1 MHTSVNFRQ
10 LGAVMLLFALTLSS
24 QTLLAQNVAINE
36 DGSAAHPS
44 AILDVKSLNKGVLF
58 PRLSKAQRT
67 SILAP
72 ATGLL
77 VYQTDADK
85 GYYYFDGSDWVIV
98 GKGESHWKYIG
109 RNLVPTFNNL
119 DQPDNASLIGIGTDN
134 PLARMHIVSKSTP
147 TLLTLENTT
156 HKAVTINMTLE
167 RSGDFNSD
175 AMMIQTHKY
184 SGQPVMS
191 FERQIRNF
199 GMVGRQQLMELNSG
213 SDTVLTAYGDIRSTG
228 KLVAESAT
236 LNYKGTAPT
245 VELLHVWTEQR
256 AMHGIHVDL
265 NNVDF
270 GGIGLASH
278 VRGAGVG
285 VEGWSEKGT
294 GAKFSSSEGMALV
307 TTQGKVA
314 FGAEKGDGQVTIEGP
329 AAGAGPELLLQSNH
343 NTDIHFRKKLGATGS
358 FKQVVMSSDGAGL
371 SLHRQETTFNPAA
384 GTAISSIS
392 PLADFGGTH
401 ALSLHGDAKV
411 YKEVNTHANGNS
423 NMLPIAYGSVMSNA
437 GLMANSS
444 NVTCV
449 WDAGSQ
455 RYEITIAGESYFW
468 TSYITNVTPMA
479 STPLVAKTA
488 SVGGKLLVELYT
500 LAGVKTQ
507 GHFQFA
513 TFKP

>member
-10 LGAVMLLFALTLSS
+10 LGAVMLLLALFFSS
-24 QTLLAQNVAINE
+24 SPVQAQNVAITE

-44 AILDVKSLNKGVLF
+44 ALLDVKSLNKGVLF
-58 PRLSKAQRT
+58 PRMSKAQRT
-67 SILAP
+67 SILSP

-77 VYQTDADK
+77 VYQTDGDN
-85 GYYYFDGSDWVIV
+85 GYYYFDGSNWVIV

-109 RNLVPTFNNL
+109 KNLVPTFNNL
-119 DQPDNASLIGIGTDN
+119 DLPGSSSFVGIGTDL
-134 PLARMHIVSKSTP
+134 PLSRMHIVSKST
-147 TLLTLENTT
+147 TSLLTLENTT
-156 HKAVTINMTLE
+156 DKAVTINMTLD

-175 AMMIQTHKY
+175 AILMQAYNYKGEPILN
-184 SGQPVMS
+184 

-199 GMVGRQQLMELNSG
+199 GMVGRQQLMELNCG
-213 SDTVLTAYGDIRSTG
+213 SDTVLTAFGDIRAKG
-228 KLVAESAT
+228 KFVGESAT
-236 LNYKGTAPT
+236 LNYTGTAPI
-245 VELLHVWTEQR
+245 VELLHVWTEKR
-256 AMHGIHVDL
+256 AMHGIHIDL

-278 VRGAGVG
+278 VRGTGVG

-329 AAGAGPELLLQSNH
+329 AIGGGAELLLQSSN
-343 NTDIHFRKKLGATGS
+343 NTDIHFRKKTSATGS
-358 FKQVVMSSDGAGL
+358 FRQVVMSSDGASL
-371 SLHRQETTFNPAA
+371 SLQRQETTFNPAA
-384 GTAISSIS
+384 GTAMSSIS
-392 PLADFGGTH
+392 GLAEFGGTH

-411 YKEVNTHANGNS
+411 YKEVNTQANANS

-437 GLMANSS
+437 GVMANSS
-444 NVTCV
+444 NVSCS
-449 WDAGSQ
+449 WDATYQ
-455 RYEITIAGESYFW
+455 RYEITIAGENYLW
-468 TSYITNVTPMA
+468 TNYITNVTPMSSA
-479 STPLVAKTA
+479 PLVAKTA
-488 SVGGKLLVELYT
+488 SVGGKLLVELFT

-507 GHFQFA
+507 GHFQFS